1 MTNIEEVKITRG
13 LLILVKENTVFLKSE
28 NFIIFEKLVLIN
40 IFAKS
45 KRKTKEILIIL

>member
-1 MTNIEEVKITRG
+1 MTRG
-13 LLILVKENTVFLKSE
+13 LLTLVKENTVFLKSV

-45 KRKTKEILIIL
+45 IRKIKEILIIL